1 MNTMTGSR
9 VAGGQAGRRAGGQGT
24 GAASSGLRATSSS
37 RERLGLAWASGT
49 SKPTPVTPFP
59 TRPHLLIL
67 PQQST
72 NFGCLV
78 ETEHSNTW
86 VYGGG
91 GILLQI
97 TTYKTWPEALLG
109 LLPGTAELAGSRK
122 GSWLVVVRM
131 HYVHQKVHSRASSS
145 DPRLSETKLAL
156 WGYMSCKLGQV
167 NLWDRIRDALKTGGR
182 GS

>member
-91 GILLQI
+91 HSSSNHHIQNMARGSVRLI
-97 TTYKTWPEALLG
+97 TRDRRAGRIQEG
-109 LLPGTAELAGSRK
+109 FLAG
-122 GSWLVVVRM
+122 
-131 HYVHQKVHSRASSS
+131 
-145 DPRLSETKLAL
+145 
-156 WGYMSCKLGQV
+156 CGQ
-167 NLWDRIRDALKTGGR
+167 DALRSSEGPQQGFILRPKAQ
-182 GS
+182 